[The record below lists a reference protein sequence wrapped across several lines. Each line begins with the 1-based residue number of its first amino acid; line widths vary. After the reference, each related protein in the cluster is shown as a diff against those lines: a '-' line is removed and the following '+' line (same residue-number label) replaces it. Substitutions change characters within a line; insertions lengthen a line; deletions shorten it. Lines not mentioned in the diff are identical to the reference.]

1 MGVTGLWNLI
11 EDSGT
16 KVNIETLRGKVLAI
30 GKCLTCLY
38 SVYSYFVTFLDLSIW
53 INQSIKGFRDKN
65 GKAVENAH
73 ILGLYHRICK
83 LLFYNIRPIFVF
95 DGECPTLKSRTLA
108 KRHEKTRKALAK
120 SKNMSLNVLE
130 KYVNSQLGN
139 DDNSSALLA
148 AAKSK
153 LRLSGQNLLSELF
166 LPPRSD
172 NRQVDIYQEFV
183 ELNKQISNRIDDSD
197 SEEGESNADDT
208 TKNNADNQAEVDV
221 SYHVPS
227 NQHIRDIDI
236 NSEHFKK

>member
-1 MGVTGLWNLI
+1 M
-11 EDSGT
+11 
-16 KVNIETLRGKVLAI
+16 
-30 GKCLTCLY
+30 
-38 SVYSYFVTFLDLSIW
+38 SIW

-73 ILGLYHRICK
+73 ILGLFHRICK
-83 LLFYNIRPIFVF
+83 LLYYNIKPIFVF
-95 DGECPTLKSRTLA
+95 DGECPTLKSRTLS

-166 LPPRSD
+166 LPPRSET
-172 NRQVDIYQEFV
+172 RQVDIYQEFV
-183 ELNKQISNRIDDSD
+183 ELNKQISNRIDESD
-197 SEEGESNADDT
+197 SEENEST
-208 TKNNADNQAEVDV
+208 NNTANID
-221 SYHVPS
+221 S
-227 NQHIRDIDI
+227 NQSEGDGSFHIPNCQNIRDIDI
-236 NSEHFKK
+236 NSEHFKR